1 MHFVRFFGSGT
12 KALFMSL
19 PSLREFNRK
28 KIQVFN
34 IDVVSS
40 SRQSVGD
47 NKEHTVTVYDSRQ
60 ADHL

>member
-1 MHFVRFFGSGT
+1 
-12 KALFMSL
+12 MSL

-40 SRQSVGD
+40 PRRFVGD